1 MIDVIGIINQELLD
15 NAIVTL
21 DKSSIIIEE
30 IRENKM
36 QKNILI
42 LMPSMFIGGAERSL
56 IGILDSI
63 DYTKY
68 NIDLFLYRQE
78 GEFLKFIP
86 NEVNLLSQINEYTNF
101 DRPIKD
107 VLFSKNFRF
116 GIKRLKSKIDG
127 KKRGKE
133 NVWSSLQYI
142 YHNIM
147 PLLPNLDKEYDLA
160 INFLNPAEILVE
172 KVNAKKKIAWIHT
185 DYTKIVPDKKLDLKV
200 YSNVD
205 YIANVSK
212 TCEEQFLSVYEQ
224 LKNKCIVIENI
235 LSENF
240 IKEQSQEMIID
251 EKFNSTD
258 KKTIKILSIG
268 RYDGAK
274 NFDNVPEICRNIL
287 KHGYKV
293 KWYIIGFGT
302 DENLIKEKIKELN
315 MQDNVILL
323 GKKENPYPYI
333 KACDIY
339 AQPSRYEGKSV
350 AVREAQILNKPV
362 VITNF
367 KTSKSQL
374 TDGFDGVIVPMDN
387 EGCAEGICNLIKDKE
402 LQQRLIENTKITD
415 YTNKQELEKIYAL
428 LEG

>member
-1 MIDVIGIINQELLD
+1 M
-15 NAIVTL
+15 
-21 DKSSIIIEE
+21 K
-30 IRENKM
+30 
-36 QKNILI
+36 KNILI

-56 IGILDSI
+56 IGLMESI

-86 NEVNLLSQINEYTNF
+86 NKVNLLPQISSYTNF

-116 GIKRLKSKIDG
+116 GLKRLKAKIDI
-127 KKRGKE
+127 KKRGQE

-185 DYTKIVPDKKLDLKV
+185 DYTKIVPDKELDLKV

-212 TCEEQFLSVYEQ
+212 TCEEQFLSIYNQ
-224 LKNKCIVIENI
+224 LEDKCIVVENI

-240 IKEQSQEMIID
+240 IKEQSQEKIMDKQFNDVD
-251 EKFNSTD
+251 EE
-258 KKTIKILSIG
+258 TIKILSIG

-287 KHGYKV
+287 KYGYKV
-293 KWYIIGFGT
+293 KWYIIGFGR
-302 DENLIKEKIKELN
+302 DENFIKEKIKEFN

-333 KACDIY
+333 KSCDIY
-339 AQPSRYEGKSV
+339 VQPSRYEGKSV

-367 KTSKSQL
+367 ETSRSQL

-387 EGCAEGICNLIKDKE
+387 KGCAEGICKLIKDKE
-402 LQQRLIENTKITD
+402 LQHKLIENTKITD

>member
-1 MIDVIGIINQELLD
+1 MI
-15 NAIVTL
+15 L
-21 DKSSIIIEE
+21 DKIYREE
-30 IRENKM
+30 VKIMK
-36 QKNILI
+36 KDILI

-56 IGILDSI
+56 IGLLDSM

-78 GEFLKFIP
+78 GEFIKFIP
-86 NEVNLLSQINEYTNF
+86 SKVNLLSQKNEYTNF

-107 VLFSKNFRF
+107 ILFSKNFKY
-116 GIKRLKSKIDG
+116 GIKRLKSKIDI
-127 KKRGKE
+127 KKNGQV

-142 YHNIM
+142 YHNM
-147 PLLPNLDKEYDLA
+147 MSLLPNIDKEYDLA

-185 DYTKIVPDKKLDLKV
+185 DYTKIIPDKELDLKV
-200 YSNVD
+200 YENVD

-224 LKNKCIVIENI
+224 LEDKCIVIENI

-240 IKEQSQEMIID
+240 IKEQSKEVIID
-251 EKFNSTD
+251 EEFNNVD
-258 KKTIKILSIG
+258 EETIKILSIG

-274 NFDNVPEICRNIL
+274 NFDNVPEICSNIL

-293 KWYIIGFGT
+293 KWYIIGFGMG
-302 DENLIKEKIKELN
+302 ENLIKEKIKEFN
-315 MQDNVILL
+315 MQNNVILL

-333 KACDIY
+333 KACNIY
-339 AQPSRYEGKSV
+339 VQPSRYEGKSV

-362 VITNF
+362 IITNF
-367 KTSKSQL
+367 ETSKSQL

-387 EGCAEGICNLIKDKE
+387 KGCAEGICNLIKDKE
-402 LQQRLIENTKITD
+402 LQQKLIENTKITD

>member
-1 MIDVIGIINQELLD
+1 ME
-15 NAIVTL
+15 
-21 DKSSIIIEE
+21 KE
-30 IRENKM
+30 
-36 QKNILI
+36 ILI

-56 IGILDSI
+56 IGLLDSV
-63 DYTKY
+63 DYEKY
-68 NIDLFLYRQE
+68 KIDLFLYRQE

-86 NEVNLLSQINEYTNF
+86 SKVNLLTKIDAYTNF
-101 DRPIKD
+101 DRSIKN
-107 VLFSKNFRF
+107 VLLSKNFRF
-116 GIKRLKSKIDG
+116 GLKRLKAKIDI

-142 YHNIM
+142 YHNMI
-147 PLLPNLDKEYDLA
+147 PLLPHLDKEYDLA

-172 KVNAKKKIAWIHT
+172 KVNAKKKITWIHT
-185 DYTKIVPDKKLDLKV
+185 DYTKIIPDKELDLKV
-200 YSNVD
+200 YSNID

-212 TCEEQFLSVYEQ
+212 TCEEQFLSVYEH
-224 LKNKCIVIENI
+224 LKDKCIVVENI

-240 IKEQSQEMIID
+240 IKEQSQETIID
-251 EKFNSTD
+251 EKFNI
-258 KKTIKILSIG
+258 KGQKTIKILSIG
-268 RYDGAK
+268 RYDSAK
-274 NFDNVPEICRNIL
+274 NFDNIPEICANIL
-287 KHGYKV
+287 KCGYMV

-302 DENLIKEKIKELN
+302 DENLIKEKIKEFN

-339 AQPSRYEGKSV
+339 VQPSRYEGKSV

-367 KTSKSQL
+367 ETSKSQL

-387 EGCAEGICNLIKDKE
+387 EGCAEGICNLIKDKK
-402 LQQRLIENTKITD
+402 LQQKLIENTKITD

-428 LEG
+428 LEV

>member
-1 MIDVIGIINQELLD
+1 M
-15 NAIVTL
+15 
-21 DKSSIIIEE
+21 
-30 IRENKM
+30 
-36 QKNILI
+36 
-42 LMPSMFIGGAERSL
+42 
-56 IGILDSI
+56 
-63 DYTKY
+63 
-68 NIDLFLYRQE
+68 
-78 GEFLKFIP
+78 
-86 NEVNLLSQINEYTNF
+86 
-101 DRPIKD
+101 
-107 VLFSKNFRF
+107 
-116 GIKRLKSKIDG
+116 
-127 KKRGKE
+127 
-133 NVWSSLQYI
+133 WSSLQYI

-185 DYTKIVPDKKLDLKV
+185 DYTKIVPDKELDLKV

-212 TCEEQFLSVYEQ
+212 TCEEQFLSIYNQ
-224 LKNKCIVIENI
+224 LEDKCIVVENI

-240 IKEQSQEMIID
+240 IKEQSQEKIMDKQFNDGD
-251 EKFNSTD
+251 EE
-258 KKTIKILSIG
+258 TIKILSIG

-274 NFDNVPEICRNIL
+274 NFDNVPEICSNIL
-287 KHGYKV
+287 KNGYKV

-302 DENLIKEKIKELN
+302 DENLIKEKIKEFN
-315 MQDNVILL
+315 MQDNIILL

-333 KACDIY
+333 KGCDIY
-339 AQPSRYEGKSV
+339 VQPSRYEGKSV

-367 KTSKSQL
+367 ETSKSQL
-374 TDGFDGVIVPMDN
+374 IDVFDGIIVPMDN
-387 EGCAEGICNLIKDKE
+387 EGCAEGIYNLIKDKE

>member
-1 MIDVIGIINQELLD
+1 MI
-15 NAIVTL
+15 L
-21 DKSSIIIEE
+21 DKIYREE
-30 IRENKM
+30 VKIMK
-36 QKNILI
+36 KDILI

-56 IGILDSI
+56 IGLLDSM

-78 GEFLKFIP
+78 GEFIKFIP
-86 NEVNLLSQINEYTNF
+86 SKVNLLSQKNEYTNF

-107 VLFSKNFRF
+107 ILLSKNFRF
-116 GIKRLKSKIDG
+116 GLKRLKAKIDI

-142 YHNIM
+142 YHNMI
-147 PLLPNLDKEYDLA
+147 PLLPNIDKEYDLA
-160 INFLNPAEILVE
+160 INFLNPSEILVE

-185 DYTKIVPDKKLDLKV
+185 DYTKIIPDKELDLKV
-200 YSNVD
+200 YENVD
-205 YIANVSK
+205 HIANVSK

-224 LKNKCIVIENI
+224 LEDKCIVVENI

-240 IKEQSQEMIID
+240 IKEQSQEVIID
-251 EKFNSTD
+251 DKFNNED
-258 KKTIKILSIG
+258 KEIIKILSIG
-268 RYDGAK
+268 RYDNAK
-274 NFDNVPEICRNIL
+274 NFDNVPEICSNIL
-287 KHGYKV
+287 KYGYKV

-302 DENLIKEKIKELN
+302 DENLIKEKISEFK
-315 MQDNVILL
+315 MQENVILL

-333 KACDIY
+333 KTCDIY

-367 KTSKSQL
+367 ETSKSQL
-374 TDGFDGVIVPMDN
+374 TDGFDGIIVPMDN
-387 EGCAEGICNLIKDKE
+387 KGCAEGICNLIKDKE
-402 LQQRLIENTKITD
+402 LQHRLIENTKITD

>member
-1 MIDVIGIINQELLD
+1 M
-15 NAIVTL
+15 
-21 DKSSIIIEE
+21 E
-30 IRENKM
+30 IKM
-36 QKNILI
+36 KKNILI

-56 IGILDSI
+56 IGLMESI

-86 NEVNLLSQINEYTNF
+86 NKVNLLPQISSYTNF

-116 GIKRLKSKIDG
+116 GLKRLKAKIDI
-127 KKRGKE
+127 KKRGQE

-185 DYTKIVPDKKLDLKV
+185 DYTKIVPDKELDLKV

-212 TCEEQFLSVYEQ
+212 TCEEQFLSIYNQ
-224 LKNKCIVIENI
+224 LEDKCIVVENI

-240 IKEQSQEMIID
+240 IKEQSQEKIMDKQFNDGD
-251 EKFNSTD
+251 EE
-258 KKTIKILSIG
+258 TIKILSIG

-274 NFDNVPEICRNIL
+274 NFDNVPEICSNIL
-287 KHGYKV
+287 KNGYKV

-302 DENLIKEKIKELN
+302 DENLIKEKIKEFN
-315 MQDNVILL
+315 IQDNIILL

-333 KACDIY
+333 KGCDIY
-339 AQPSRYEGKSV
+339 VQPSRYEGKSV

-367 KTSKSQL
+367 ETSKSQL
-374 TDGFDGVIVPMDN
+374 IDGFDGIIVPMDN
-387 EGCAEGICNLIKDKE
+387 EGCAEGIYNLIKDKE

-428 LEG
+428 LEE

>member
-1 MIDVIGIINQELLD
+1 M
-15 NAIVTL
+15 
-21 DKSSIIIEE
+21 K
-30 IRENKM
+30 
-36 QKNILI
+36 KNILI

-56 IGILDSI
+56 IGLMESI

-78 GEFLKFIP
+78 GELLKFIP
-86 NEVNLLSQINEYTNF
+86 NKVNLLPQISSYTNF

-116 GIKRLKSKIDG
+116 GLKRLKAKIDI
-127 KKRGKE
+127 KKRGQE

-185 DYTKIVPDKKLDLKV
+185 DYTKIVPDKELDLKV

-212 TCEEQFLSVYEQ
+212 TCEEQFLSIYNQ
-224 LKNKCIVIENI
+224 LEDKCIVVENI

-240 IKEQSQEMIID
+240 IKEQSQEKIMDKQFNDGD
-251 EKFNSTD
+251 EE
-258 KKTIKILSIG
+258 TIKILSIG

-274 NFDNVPEICRNIL
+274 NFDNVPEICSNIL
-287 KHGYKV
+287 KNGYKV

-302 DENLIKEKIKELN
+302 DENLIKEKIKEFN
-315 MQDNVILL
+315 MQDNIILL

-333 KACDIY
+333 KGCDIY
-339 AQPSRYEGKSV
+339 VQPSRYEGKSV

-367 KTSKSQL
+367 ETSKSQL
-374 TDGFDGVIVPMDN
+374 IDVFDGIIVPMDN
-387 EGCAEGICNLIKDKE
+387 EGCAEGIYNLIKDKE

>member
-1 MIDVIGIINQELLD
+1 M
-15 NAIVTL
+15 
-21 DKSSIIIEE
+21 K
-30 IRENKM
+30 
-36 QKNILI
+36 KNILI

-56 IGILDSI
+56 IGLLESLDY
-63 DYTKY
+63 DK
-68 NIDLFLYRQE
+68 NKVDLFLYRQE

-86 NEVNLLSQINEYTNF
+86 NKVNILSQVNEYTNF

-107 VLFSKNFRF
+107 ILFSRNFRF
-116 GIKRLKSKIDG
+116 GIKRLKAKMDI
-127 KKRGKE
+127 KKRGQE

-185 DYTKIVPDKKLDLKV
+185 DYTQIVPNKELDLMV

-212 TCEEQFLSVYEQ
+212 TCEEQFLSVYQQ
-224 LKNKCIVIENI
+224 LKNKCIVVENI

-240 IKEQSQEMIID
+240 IKEQSQEKIKD
-251 EKFNSTD
+251 EKFNSSD
-258 KKTIKILSIG
+258 KEIIKILSIG
-268 RYDGAK
+268 RYDSAK
-274 NFDNVPEICRNIL
+274 NFDNVPEICTNIL
-287 KHGYKV
+287 KRGYKV
-293 KWYIIGFGT
+293 KWYIIGFGR
-302 DENLIKEKIKELN
+302 DENFIKEKIKEFN

-333 KACDIY
+333 KSCDIY
-339 AQPSRYEGKSV
+339 VQPSRYEGKSV

-367 KTSKSQL
+367 ETSKSQL

-387 EGCAEGICNLIKDKE
+387 KGCAEGICKLIKDKE
-402 LQQRLIENTKITD
+402 FQHKLIENTKITD